1 MVVRIY
7 TRTMHEVTRFPAM
20 AVIDADKGTLITT
33 VGICSG
39 PAAAAHD
46 PALKLVFASRGG
58 RTMSLGPLTHSV
70 YQMARVRSRAHHADD
85 EWPLG
90 AGALLI

>member
-33 VGICSG
+33 VVICSG
-39 PAAAAHD
+39 PHSAAYD

-58 RTMSLGPLTHSV
+58 GTMSLDPLTHSV
-70 YQMARVRSRAHHADD
+70 YQMASSTVRCPSRRRPMAVQCGR
-85 EWPLG
+85 P
-90 AGALLI
+90 